1 MIGDYIPL
9 KGVKKYDIIILS
21 LFREEHMANLFEE
34 LWYGNI
40 CPSTDYRKKTREN
53 EKLRLDFLVKY
64 EALINTLNEDQKK
77 EFEKYEEANIELTNS
92 EEKEIFEYGFSLG
105 AKIILELFK

>member
-1 MIGDYIPL
+1 M
-9 KGVKKYDIIILS
+9 
-21 LFREEHMANLFEE
+21 
-34 LWYGNI
+34 
-40 CPSTDYRKKTREN
+40 
-53 EKLRLDFLVKY
+53 KY

-77 EFEKYEEANIELTNS
+77 EFEKYDEANIELTNS